1 MSVKNFD
8 QLSLNNLK
16 LTVRG
21 TLLIIAQNNHTCIK
35 NLENVQYFPIK
46 EVDMIVN
53 TMT

>member
-1 MSVKNFD
+1 MKIVKRR
-8 QLSLNNLK
+8 K
-16 LTVRG
+16 G
-21 TLLIIAQNNHTCIK
+21 TLLTIAQNNHIYIK